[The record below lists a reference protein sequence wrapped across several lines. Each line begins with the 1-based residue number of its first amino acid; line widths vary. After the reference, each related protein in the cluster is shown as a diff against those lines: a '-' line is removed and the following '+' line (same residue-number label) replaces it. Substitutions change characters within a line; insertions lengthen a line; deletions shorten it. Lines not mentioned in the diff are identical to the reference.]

1 MGQVR
6 RAVSITKLDGG
17 VTTVHEYVY
26 QEAVMDVSE
35 DTLGRFYQDQIR
47 FDVGGVELCCNAV
60 RLLEQLL
67 HVTDGFCLA
76 WVIEI

>member
-1 MGQVR
+1 
-6 RAVSITKLDGG
+6 
-17 VTTVHEYVY
+17 
-26 QEAVMDVSE
+26 MDVSE